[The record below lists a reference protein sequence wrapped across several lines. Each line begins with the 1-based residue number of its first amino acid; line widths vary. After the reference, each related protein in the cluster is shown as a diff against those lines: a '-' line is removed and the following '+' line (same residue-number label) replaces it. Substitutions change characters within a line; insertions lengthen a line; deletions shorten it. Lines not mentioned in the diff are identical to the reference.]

1 MNHPYSRVAKRH
13 VVWYQILR
21 EVIWIRS
28 VEKVLELGV
37 DSGLRRREDHIILK
51 QGARRRRHFWREYR
65 QNAAWGAAWL
75 LLLPANL
82 ISPRSQHLGVF
93 STCHGRIALNWK
105 QDKNIRC
112 GSYRQCLGIFVR
124 LLVYELRPTL
134 RDKSR

>member
-51 QGARRRRHFWREYR
+51 QGAQPRRHFERGCKA
-65 QNAAWGAAWL
+65 QAGPGPSGNGL
-75 LLLPANL
+75 VPASL
-82 ISPRSQHLGVF
+82 INPQPQYLGVF
-93 STCHGRIALNWK
+93 STCRIALSWE
-105 QDKNIRC
+105 QDKNICC
-112 GSYRQCLGIFVR
+112 GFYR
-124 LLVYELRPTL
+124 
-134 RDKSR
+134 